1 MNGGR
6 PRKARGTRPKTQSY
20 HSDSMLEAEGLK
32 PKARKPKL
40 ESLLTQSPEAAEAVR
55 KAALAAAAPRVV
67 APVRPTL
74 VVTPPAP
81 APVAAVPSAA
91 ALDAMSKDMSAT
103 DLLPTRKLAKKF
115 AREEMYA
122 RLLKAQG
129 SQPITTAVD
138 SFFAAGHELD
148 EEDDAAWVQV
158 LEHRDETRVRE
169 AIDKL
174 AQRATSKLAMHRLVL
189 LQRLRRIEES
199 GDERETRE
207 AAAVFRQRVL

>member
-6 PRKARGTRPKTQSY
+6 PRKTRGTRPKTQSY

-67 APVRPTL
+67 APVRPAL

-81 APVAAVPSAA
+81 VAAVPTAA

-115 AREEMYA
+115 AREEMHA

-129 SQPITTAVD
+129 SLPITTAVD
-138 SFFAAGHELD
+138 SFFAAGHALD

-158 LEHRDETRVRE
+158 LEHRDESRVRE

-174 AQRATSKLAMHRLVL
+174 SQRATSKLAMHRLVL
-189 LQRLRRIEES
+189 LQRLRRIEDS